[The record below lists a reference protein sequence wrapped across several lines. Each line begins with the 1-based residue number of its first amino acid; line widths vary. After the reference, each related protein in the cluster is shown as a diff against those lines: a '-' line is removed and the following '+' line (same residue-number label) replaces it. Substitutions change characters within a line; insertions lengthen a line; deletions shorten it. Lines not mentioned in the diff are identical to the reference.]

1 MWNLLRDLGTRL
13 LRDLTGSSRE
23 RQELLAAQIR
33 LNERETENAPSSVL
47 RLWRSFLGWVLLSL
61 QAMAK
66 RLAHMG
72 IKTYVVGQITEPA
85 ITERDLLIVGSGSGE
100 SMFPLGIARKAKS
113 FHASVVHIG
122 ANPESSMKAYSDLF
136 VRIGVKTKLNLPS
149 EIPSIQPMT
158 SLFEQSLLLLGDIV
172 ALELIGKRK
181 INMHELWQF
190 HANLE

>member
-1 MWNLLRDLGTRL
+1 MSYQTNQEKVLAELRATLGNISADEVERL
-13 LRDLTGSSRE
+13 IE
-23 RQELLAAQIR
+23 MVEAA
-33 LNERETENAPSSVL
+33 ENVFFVGVG
-47 RLWRSFLGWVLLSL
+47 RVLLSL

-113 FHASVVHIG
+113 FYASVVHIG